1 LMCGRWRSL
10 FADGIFC
17 VLLLLS
23 GVGSGSESKIPA
35 ESGSEIA
42 GEVSDVNGPTVVL
55 GYDNEMPENN
65 PTSSFMYFVPLISPT
80 FVEMEI
86 SADNSQLARIIS
98 YEKVVT
104 SKSFNLSCEFE
115 MSGQGF
121 FKTIFNAPEVIG
133 MFLAEQDE
141 DKPMT
146 NILDY
151 IKFEGEGFGRVDV
164 TGMVSGSEET
174 VTEMVIHFNTRGHKS
189 PVTIGLY
196 SVKPEGGEFIYE
208 NRCDEQIAKI
218 ASLTFRK
225 SGAKPKM
232 EVKLVSV
239 NKAEH
244 PNGFVSKVKGKIANL
259 FLNPIGI
266 SQIGNDTVLDFGLS
280 LLNEKSSFTFPLATN
295 IKQLRN
301 MAIDDDAKSLSAAGI

>member
-1 LMCGRWRSL
+1 VGGVL
-10 FADGIFC
+10 C
-17 VLLLLS
+17 VLILFS
-23 GVGSGSESKIPA
+23 GVGSGSESKMPA

-42 GEVSDVNGPTVVL
+42 GEVSDANGPTVFL
-55 GYDNEMPENN
+55 GYDSEAPESN
-65 PTSSFMYFVPLISPT
+65 PTSAFMYFVPLISPT

-86 SADNSQLARIIS
+86 SADNRQLARIIS
-98 YEKVVT
+98 YEKNVD
-104 SKSFNLSCEFE
+104 SKTFNLSCEFE
-115 MSGQGF
+115 MLGQGF
-121 FKTIFNAPEVIG
+121 FKTTFSASEVID

-141 DKPMT
+141 DEPMT

-164 TGMVSGSEET
+164 TGTISGSEKT
-174 VTEMVIHFNTRGHKS
+174 VTEVVIHFNTRGHKS
-189 PVTIGLY
+189 PVSIGLY
-196 SVKPEGGEFIYE
+196 SVRPEDGHFTYE
-208 NRCDEQIAKI
+208 NKCNEQIAKI

-225 SGAKPKM
+225 SGTKPKM

-259 FLNPIGI
+259 FLNPISI
-266 SQIGNDTVLDFGLS
+266 SQIGNDTMLDFGQS

-295 IKQLRN
+295 IKESRSV
-301 MAIDDDAKSLSAAGI
+301 AIDDDTKSLSAAGI